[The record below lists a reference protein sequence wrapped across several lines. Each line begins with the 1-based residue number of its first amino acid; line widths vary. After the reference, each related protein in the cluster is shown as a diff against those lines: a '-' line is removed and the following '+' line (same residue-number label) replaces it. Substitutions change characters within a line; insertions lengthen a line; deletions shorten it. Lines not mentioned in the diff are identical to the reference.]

1 MRIPALLASAAGLTI
16 ALHGAALGQ
25 DRPRGLGGST
35 LTTSR
40 IDPAN
45 NAIAATPG
53 FSNPLSMTI
62 FKDPRFQNVL
72 LPCDDPQALDTVRQR
87 FAEKEGQF
95 WNSSLAIAG
104 FDRIRQVS
112 INPWGRDNIP
122 RIYCSAR
129 AHMSDGR
136 ARTVDYAI
144 MEDQSIIGYTWG
156 VEWCVRGL
164 DRGWSFAPNCRMA
177 RP

>member
-16 ALHGAALGQ
+16 ALNGAALGQ
-25 DRPRGLGGST
+25 DRARGLGGTT

-40 IDPAN
+40 IDPDTGGFRGGSSGYG
-45 NAIAATPG
+45 IPG
-53 FSNPLSMTI
+53 GLI
-62 FKDPRFQNVL
+62 FRDPRFQNVL
-72 LPCDDPQALDTVRQR
+72 LPCDDPQALTTVSQR

-95 WNSSLAIAG
+95 WNSALTIAG

-112 INPWGRDNIP
+112 INPWGRNNIP

-129 AHMSDGR
+129 AHLSDGR
-136 ARTVDYAI
+136 VRTVDYAI